1 MCCVTCGM
9 PLPAQANVKAAKP
22 QQQRPSS
29 AGKPTAAPIK
39 ASGSAKAAP
48 ASKVAP
54 AAGKKAVPASAAAAA
69 EGKKGFSDQNAKWL
83 KPSGKP
89 GDKPS
94 SKPAGKPEKKG
105 VVVEESEDEEG
116 RQLPHRLSLLLFR
129 NMNIWR
135 LLL

>member
-1 MCCVTCGM
+1 M
-9 PLPAQANVKAAKP
+9 
-22 QQQRPSS
+22 
-29 AGKPTAAPIK
+29 
-39 ASGSAKAAP
+39 
-48 ASKVAP
+48 
-54 AAGKKAVPASAAAAA
+54 GKKAVPASAAAAA
-69 EGKKGFSDQNAKWL
+69 AGGKKGFSDQNAKWL

-94 SKPAGKPEKKG
+94 SKPAGKPGKKG

-135 LLL
+135 LLI